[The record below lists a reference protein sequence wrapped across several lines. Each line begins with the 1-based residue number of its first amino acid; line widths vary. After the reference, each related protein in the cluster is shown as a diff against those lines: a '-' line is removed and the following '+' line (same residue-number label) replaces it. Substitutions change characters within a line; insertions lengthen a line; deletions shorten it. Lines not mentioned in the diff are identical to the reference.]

1 MHLTHYC
8 PADGTR
14 EVSAE
19 YRADA
24 EEYRGECDECGN
36 AVLTVVTAGN
46 TRNPDE

>member
-1 MHLTHYC
+1 MTTTLTHYC

-14 EVSAE
+14 EVDAE

-36 AVLTVVTAGN
+36 AVYGVDG
-46 TRNPDE
+46 REHP